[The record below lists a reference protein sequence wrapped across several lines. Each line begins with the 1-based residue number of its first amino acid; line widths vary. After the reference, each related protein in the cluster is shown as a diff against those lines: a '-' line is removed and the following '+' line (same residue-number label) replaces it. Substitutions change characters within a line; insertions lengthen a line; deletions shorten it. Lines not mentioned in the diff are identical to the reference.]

1 VRCLQRLV
9 HFPGQGC
16 SSSLSG
22 GDCDPE
28 LEEDA
33 SCQEVRKDPETA
45 SAAAD
50 LEVLVGR
57 CLVDRHDMLEHYSWR
72 ENVGLVARQL
82 ETGDEELE
90 QMELEMRVQPGMV
103 RESYDHSASKGEE
116 PVCMGLEN
124 CDHCLASSEDLD
136 HAFEGYHWALGRE
149 GLDLDELVAEPKEE
163 RRLAN
168 HSDLGEA

>member
-9 HFPGQGC
+9 HFPEQGC
-16 SSSLSG
+16 SLSLSG

-33 SCQEVRKDPETA
+33 SCQEVRKGPETA

-50 LEVLVGR
+50 LGDLVGR

-90 QMELEMRVQPGMV
+90 QMELEMRGHPGMV
-103 RESYDHSASKGEE
+103 RESYDHSVSKGEE
-116 PVCMGLEN
+116 PVRMELES
-124 CDHCLASSEDLD
+124 CDHCLASSEDRD
-136 HAFEGYHWALGRE
+136 RAFEGYCWDLGRE
-149 GLDLDELVAEPKEE
+149 DLDLDALVVAPKEE
-163 RRLAN
+163 RRLEN
-168 HSDLGEA
+168 RLDLGEA